1 MLTSRQFGTCFLIM
15 LGTGALLVA
24 TTQELPQLLQ
34 DQFGYTAS
42 WAGLAI
48 SPGGAVT
55 MGMMIIV
62 GRLRELSSRV
72 I

>member
-1 MLTSRQFGTCFLIM
+1 M
-15 LGTGALLVA
+15 LGTGALLIA

-34 DQFGYTAS
+34 DQFGYTAT

-62 GRLRELSSRV
+62 GRRGAIQPRYLITLGAIIARGGP
-72 I
+72 